1 MENKHKKLSFKQ
13 VLILIWMY
21 ASLFSVILFAEAP
34 VRILIALVCSF
45 ILSVY
50 VFNHTSWEGTEFDD
64 EEE

>member
-1 MENKHKKLSFKQ
+1 MENKYKKLSFKQ

-50 VFNHTSWEGTEFDD
+50 VFNHTSWKGTEFDEK
-64 EEE
+64 EE

>member
-21 ASLFSVILFAEAP
+21 TSLFSIVLFSEASLW
-34 VRILIALVCSF
+34 ILIALVCSF
-45 ILSVY
+45 GLSVY
-50 VFNHTSWEGTEFDD
+50 AFNHTSWKGTEFDD